1 MLNTKQVRAI
11 IAQHSTS
18 SYGVYTNKTTGD
30 TSNRRRVK
38 CYFGGNV
45 ELFRALQKAAGKQN
59 VTLTAGGDGY
69 YAHGPGIVV
78 KCVLADEN
86 AAPF

>member
-45 ELFRALQKAAGKQN
+45 KLLKALQKVAGAEN
-59 VTLTAGGDGY
+59 VTITEGAQHY
-69 YAHGPGIVV
+69 YGHGPGIVV
-78 KCVLADEN
+78 KCVLAEEN

>member
-11 IAQHSTS
+11 IAKHSDS

-30 TSNRRRVK
+30 MSSRRRVK

-45 ELFRALQKAAGKQN
+45 KLLKALQKAAGADN
-59 VTLTAGGDGY
+59 VTLTAGDGSMRVGR
-69 YAHGPGIVV
+69 AIIV
-78 KCVLADEN
+78 KCVLA
-86 AAPF
+86 